1 MHIACR
7 CFRCAHTKA
16 MVAEIKGFVA
26 TPADRAVDAVLGS
39 MMAENHFDRRRPH

>member
-1 MHIACR
+1 
-7 CFRCAHTKA
+7 